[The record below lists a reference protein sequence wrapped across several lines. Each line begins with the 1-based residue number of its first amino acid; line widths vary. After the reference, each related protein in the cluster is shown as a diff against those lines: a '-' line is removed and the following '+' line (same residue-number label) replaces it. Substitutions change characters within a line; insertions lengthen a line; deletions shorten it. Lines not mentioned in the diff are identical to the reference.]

1 MQAQGAVALRKG
13 EELLLNEMYVS
24 VQGESSLVGL
34 PTVFVRLY
42 ACNLRC
48 RWCDSMY
55 AVEGGEFK
63 KVLVAE
69 VARQTRELS
78 GSSSA
83 GGGIRNICWTG
94 GEPLL
99 QGESIAAA
107 IRRLPDTFVHSFET
121 DGEVDLRAFDALASD
136 ERDSGRLRYVMDV
149 KCPGSGMKAEKAY
162 ANLGI
167 LRTQDEVKF
176 VLQNRDDY
184 EFAKRVLASYGTKA
198 QTVLFSPV
206 VAAHTVSN
214 GLDSAR
220 LAEWILEER
229 LPVRLQVQLH
239 ELLYVHETQRL
250 LFSSFDVHVE
260 GTSLEGR
267 ARGEGI
273 DKKRHELKLVI
284 KAVTRHGLTVDPDK
298 GIAEVIF
305 DI

>member
-42 ACNLRC
+42 TCNLRC

-55 AVEGGEFK
+55 AVEGGEFT
-63 KVLVAE
+63 KVHVDE
-69 VARQTRELS
+69 VVRQIRELS
-78 GSSSA
+78 GSSSD

-121 DGEVDLRAFDALASD
+121 DGEVDLRAFDALVSD
-136 ERDSGRLRYVMDV
+136 EREGGRLRYVMDV

-162 ANLGI
+162 ANLG
-167 LRTQDEVKF
+167 LLQPHDEVKF
-176 VLQNRDDY
+176 VLRDREDY
-184 EFAKRVLASYGTKA
+184 EFARRVLSAYRTKA

-206 VAAHTVSN
+206 AAAHKVSM
-214 GLDSAR
+214 GLDPDR
-220 LAEWILEER
+220 LAAWILEDR

-239 ELLYVHETQRL
+239 
-250 LFSSFDVHVE
+250 
-260 GTSLEGR
+260 
-267 ARGEGI
+267 
-273 DKKRHELKLVI
+273 
-284 KAVTRHGLTVDPDK
+284 
-298 GIAEVIF
+298 
-305 DI
+305 